1 MRLEPRDSAPLWL
14 SIAAPAAALAATLA
28 FAAALIALAGAPVW
42 RGFALMATGALGS
55 GFALNETLTR
65 ATPLILTG
73 LAAAIAFRARLW
85 NIGAEGQL
93 YLGAVAATLCGTG
106 ALALPAPLLVPIL
119 VVAGGL
125 AGAVMLAGPALLK
138 TRLGVDEVVVTLLSN
153 FIVLLFV
160 GLLLEGPLKDPMGLG
175 WPQAEPIVPE
185 GELPKLVPGMRLHA
199 GFLLALLL
207 AVAIWAIDA
216 RTTLGLRIRAVGL
229 NAVAARFAGIGVE
242 RTLLWTA
249 LLSGGVA
256 GIAGVSEV
264 AGLKGNL
271 TLDLSPGFGYGGI
284 VVAMLARLHP
294 LGVVVAAIF
303 VAGIF
308 VGADAMSRGVGV
320 PNYIADVIVATALL
334 SMLVA
339 LLFLRYRPRLR

>member
-1 MRLEPRDSAPLWL
+1 MRLEPRAQPGLRLAIGAPLL
-14 SIAAPAAALAATLA
+14 ALAAVLVV
-28 FAAALIALAGAPVW
+28 AAALIAAAGAPIP
-42 RGFALMATGALGS
+42 RAFTLLFEGALGS

-65 ATPLILTG
+65 ATPLIFTG
-73 LAAAIAFRARLW
+73 LAASIAFRARLW

-93 YLGAVAATLCGTG
+93 YLGAVAATVFGTG
-106 ALALPAPLLVPIL
+106 ALALPSPLLVAVL
-119 VVAGGL
+119 VI
-125 AGAVMLAGPALLK
+125 AGAIAGAAMLAGPALLK
-138 TRLGVDEVVVTLLSN
+138 TKLGVDEVVTTLLLN
-153 FIVLLFV
+153 FIVILFV

-185 GELPKLVPGMRLHA
+185 GEMPKLAAGKRLHA
-199 GFLLALLL
+199 GFVLAILL
-207 AVAIWAIDA
+207 AVIAWLIDT
-216 RTTLGLRIRAVGL
+216 RTTLGFRIRAVGM
-229 NAVAARFAGIGVE
+229 NAGAARFAGIPVE

-294 LGVVVAAIF
+294 LGVIAAAIF

-320 PNYIADVIVATALL
+320 PNYIADVIVAASLL
-334 SMLVA
+334 AMLVA
-339 LLFLRYRPRLR
+339 LLFTRHRLRWR